1 MSSIESFPDHVD
13 ALWVNVHLATMT
25 GGVPYGTIENGVLA
39 VSGEKI
45 VWVGK
50 REELPPNVASISKE
64 IHDGRG
70 GWITPGLV
78 DCHTHLVY
86 GGTRAR
92 EFELR
97 LQGETYEEIARRGGG
112 IRSTVLATRGAD
124 EETLFGQSAVRL
136 ASLLEEGVTTVEI
149 KSGYGLDLDTELRIL
164 RVARRLGE
172 RFPVTVIPTYLGA
185 HALPREFEGRPDA
198 YIDFVCGRV
207 IPQVAAQGLAQ
218 VVDAFCERIGFSTVQ
233 TERVF
238 KAAKAHGLSVKIHAE
253 QLSDQG
259 GALLAAEYGALSAD
273 HLEYVSENGVKA
285 MAAKSIVAVLLPGAS
300 YFIRERRIPPVAS
313 LRRHNI
319 PMAVATDCNP
329 GTSPTTSI
337 LLMLNMAC
345 TLFGLTPEEAL
356 AGVTIHAAR
365 ALGLHRRIGT
375 LEPGTDAD
383 FVLWEISEPSEL
395 AYHLGFNP
403 CREVIRHG
411 IRVRSRKPHI
421 PAFQD
426 FQTRNTGS

>member
-1 MSSIESFPDHVD
+1 MSSTESFPDHVD
-13 ALWVNVHLATMT
+13 ALWDNVRLATMT
-25 GGVPYGTIENGVLA
+25 GGVPYGTIENGALA

-45 VWVGK
+45 AWVGK
-50 REELPPNVASISKE
+50 RVNLPSNLASISEE

-70 GWITPGLV
+70 RWITPGLV

-86 GGTRAR
+86 GGTRTR

-97 LQGETYEEIARRGGG
+97 LQGETYEQIARRGGG
-112 IRSTVLATRGAD
+112 ILSTVLATRKAD
-124 EETLFGQSAVRL
+124 EETLFRQSAVRL
-136 ASLLEEGVTTVEI
+136 ASLLEEGVTTLEI

-172 RFPVTVIPTYLGA
+172 TFPVSVIPTYLGA
-185 HALPREFEGRPDA
+185 HAVPLEFQSRPDA

-207 IPQVAAQGLAQ
+207 MPQVAAQGLAQ
-218 VVDAFCERIGFSTVQ
+218 AVDAFCERIGFSTDQ

-238 KAAKAHGLSVKIHAE
+238 KAARAHGLSVKIHAE
-253 QLSDQG
+253 QMSDQG

-273 HLEYVSENGVKA
+273 HLEYVSEKGVKA
-285 MAAKSIVAVLLPGAS
+285 MAARSIVAVLLPGAS

-329 GTSPTTSI
+329 GTSPTTSL

-365 ALGLHRRIGT
+365 ALGLHGRIGT
-375 LEPGTDAD
+375 LEPGMDAD
-383 FVLWEISEPSEL
+383 FVLWEISEPAEL

-403 CREVIRHG
+403 CREVIRRG
-411 IRVRSRKPHI
+411 VRVRSRRPYL
-421 PAFQD
+421 PASQSFQSRD
-426 FQTRNTGS
+426 KNQ

>member
-1 MSSIESFPDHVD
+1 MTSIESLPEHVD
-13 ALWVNVHLATMT
+13 SLWVNVHLATMT
-25 GGVPYGTIENGVLA
+25 SGVPYGTIQNGALA
-39 VSGEKI
+39 VSGKKI

-50 REELPPNVASISKE
+50 RENLPTGVASFARE

-86 GGTRAR
+86 AGNRAR
-92 EFELR
+92 ELELR
-97 LQGETYEEIARRGGG
+97 LQGVTYEEIARRGGG
-112 IRSTVLATRGAD
+112 IRSTVLATREAD
-124 EETLFGQSAVRL
+124 EEALFEQSAARL

-149 KSGYGLDLDTELRIL
+149 KSGYGLDLETELRIL

-198 YIDFVCGRV
+198 YIDFVCDRV
-207 IPQVAAQGLAQ
+207 IPQVAAQDLAQ
-218 VVDAFCERIGFSTVQ
+218 AVDVFCERIGFSGDQ

-273 HLEYVSENGVKA
+273 HLEYVSEEGIKA
-285 MAAKSIVAVLLPGAS
+285 MAANRIVAVLLPGAS
-300 YFIRERRIPPVAS
+300 YFIREHRIPPVAS
-313 LRRHNI
+313 LRRHNVS
-319 PMAVATDCNP
+319 MAVATDCNP
-329 GTSPTTSI
+329 GTSPTTSL

-345 TLFGLTPEEAL
+345 TLFGLTPEESL
-356 AGVTIHAAR
+356 AGATIHAAR
-365 ALGLHRRIGT
+365 ALGLHGRIGT
-375 LEPGTDAD
+375 LALGKDAD
-383 FVLWEISEPSEL
+383 FVLWEISEPAEL
-395 AYHLGFNP
+395 AYHMGFNP

-411 IRVRSRKPHI
+411 IRVRSRKSYL
-421 PAFQD
+421 AASQGS
-426 FQTRNTGS
+426 QTRDSET

>member
-1 MSSIESFPDHVD
+1 VTCTESFPGHVD

-25 GGVPYGTIENGVLA
+25 GGRPYGTIKNGALA
-39 VSGEKI
+39 VSREKI

-50 REELPPNVASISKE
+50 RRALPRGATWRSEEFY
-64 IHDGRG
+64 DGRG

-86 GGTRAR
+86 GGNRAR

-97 LQGETYEEIARRGGG
+97 LQGATYEEIARQGGG
-112 IRSTVLATRGAD
+112 IRSTVTATRDAD
-124 EETLFGQSAVRL
+124 EEALFEQSAARL

-149 KSGYGLDLDTELRIL
+149 KSGYGLDLETELRIL
-164 RVARRLGE
+164 RVVSRLGE
-172 RFPVTVIPTYLGA
+172 CFPVTVIPTYLGA

-198 YIDFVCGRV
+198 YIDFVCTRV
-207 IPQVAAQGLAQ
+207 IPRVADQGLAQ
-218 VVDAFCERIGFSTVQ
+218 AVDVFCERIGFSRDQ

-273 HLEYVSENGVKA
+273 HLEYVSDEGIKA
-285 MAAKSIVAVLLPGAS
+285 MAAHSIVAVLLPGAS
-300 YFIRERRIPPVAS
+300 YFIREKRIPPIAS
-313 LRRHNI
+313 LRRHKV

-329 GTSPTTSI
+329 GTSPTTSL

-345 TLFGLTPEEAL
+345 TLFGLTPEESL
-356 AGVTIHAAR
+356 AGATIHAAR
-365 ALGLHRRIGT
+365 ALGLHERIGT
-375 LEPGTDAD
+375 LEPGKDAD
-383 FVLWEISEPSEL
+383 FVLWEISDPAEL
-395 AYHLGFNP
+395 AYHMGFNP
-403 CREVIRHG
+403 CREVICHG
-411 IRVRSRKPHI
+411 AWVRSRRPYSLASEGD
-421 PAFQD
+421 PVP
-426 FQTRNTGS
+426 